1 MKVTIPRVHGNTTKE
16 KIIRSLAL
24 MLVFGVVI
32 WAFMKNNER
41 VVDTL
46 NRHSIIYDE
55 TKTLNNEQKKFII
68 SFTRTIKDEFG
79 LDCRIQ
85 IFGGDF
91 VVPELDS
98 KTMYIGLAPSVGE
111 VELRFPAM
119 MRRALGDEY
128 IESLVTENFLPSF
141 EYDDWPMEIQAVLL
155 SIFDKL
161 TELEQGATSNE

>member
-128 IESLVTENFLPSF
+128 IKSLVTENFLPSF